1 MSTPS
6 LTQALGL
13 FFQAHPWH
21 GVTPGEKAP
30 EIVTSYIEMV
40 PTDAVKYEVDK
51 ATGILKLDRPQRY
64 SNQPPCL
71 YGFIPRTFCDIR
83 VGERCS
89 SRLNRPGIVGDGDPI
104 DICVLTE
111 KPIQHGAVLV
121 EAIPIGGLR
130 MIDGHQAD
138 DKIIAVLKGDNV
150 YGSWKDMKDVPP
162 QLIDRLRHYFLTYKA
177 MPDAP
182 TPPVEIAETYDRAEA
197 LETIKKS
204 FEDYRAKYGQLT
216 DLFAPTR

>member
-21 GVTPGEKAP
+21 GVSAGEKSP
-30 EIVTSYIEMV
+30 DVVTCYIEMV
-40 PTDAVKYEVDK
+40 PTDAMKYEVDK

-64 SNQPPCL
+64 SNQPPSL
-71 YGFIPRTFCDIR
+71 YGFIPRTFCDKN

-89 SRLNRPGIVGDGDPI
+89 QRLGRPGIVGDGDPI

-121 EAIPIGGLR
+121 EAVPIGGLR
-130 MIDGHQAD
+130 MIDGNQAD
-138 DKIIAVLKGDNV
+138 DKIIAVLKGDSV
-150 YGSWKDMKDVPP
+150 YGQWKDIKDVP
-162 QLIDRLRHYFLTYKA
+162 QSLIDRLRHYFLTYKA

-182 TPPVEIAETYDRAEA
+182 TPPVEIAETYDAAEA
-197 LETIKKS
+197 KETIRKS
-204 FEDYRAKYGQLT
+204 IEDYRAKYGQLT
-216 DLFAPTR
+216 DLFAPNR